1 MLAVETPK
9 ESRVRRVLQPEDLL
23 SLAFVGDVQVSPD
36 GSRLAFVRTTI
47 DADSNEY
54 RSRVCVMP
62 VTSETTAEPPPFTGG
77 PRRDHSPRWSPSG
90 DRLAFV
96 SDRKGDA
103 QIWVMPA
110 DGGEAR
116 QVTRV
121 KGGASGP
128 VWSPDGRYLAFTARL
143 GEEGIL
149 PATDGGKGDGRDED
163 EKDPARRYT
172 KDVRVIDRI
181 WYRLDDL
188 GYFDGKYS
196 QVCVAEVET
205 ERTVQLTAGRLDA
218 ESPAWS
224 PDGLQLAFSSNRLPN
239 GERQPSVSDIHV
251 LSFRP
256 EDLAGLSAIREPRT
270 LTSGRGPASQPA
282 WSPDGRTIAFLGNH
296 QERGWYTNTHIWLV
310 PAEGGEA
317 RRLTGDFDQTFGDQA
332 VTDLRGHGNGPA
344 LRWSEDGRT
353 LFCAFSQGGTV
364 HLAAVDAADGR
375 VTPVTSGDRLVYSVA
390 LDRSCRTLGYVATDP
405 LLPGD
410 VFVARLDDSLQAVD
424 ERRLT
429 EINRELLQAVS
440 LAPTERFTFQAGGG
454 PRADGWVVKPVGFE
468 PGKTYPAVLEI
479 HGGPMAMYGN
489 AFFLEFQLLAA
500 RGLAV
505 VYTNPRGSYGY
516 GQDFVAAIRGDWGN
530 LDYQDLMA
538 GLEAALAFGFIDP
551 ARLGVAGGSY
561 GGFMTNWM
569 IGHTDRFKAAVTMR
583 SVVNEYSF
591 FGTSDLGFSDDE
603 EFGCLPWQDPERY
616 RRLSPVSYVERMRT
630 PLLILHSEEDYRC
643 PISQAE
649 ELYAS
654 LKKLDQ
660 EVVFVRFP
668 GESHELS
675 RSGKPWHRV
684 LRLEKIV
691 DWFGQRL

>member
-1 MLAVETPK
+1 MESAK
-9 ESRVRRVLQPEDLL
+9 EVRVRRVLQPEDLL
-23 SLAFVGDVQVSPD
+23 SLAFAGDVQVSPD
-36 GSRLAFVRTTI
+36 GSRLAFVRTTM
-47 DADSNEY
+47 DADTNEY
-54 RSRVCVMP
+54 RSKICVMP
-62 VTSETTAEPPPFTGG
+62 VSSPISAEPPPFTGG
-77 PRRDHSPRWSPSG
+77 PKRDHSPRWSPAG

-96 SDRKGDA
+96 SNRKGDP

-116 QVTRV
+116 QVTRI
-121 KGGASGP
+121 KGGVSGP

-143 GEEGIL
+143 GEEGIV
-149 PATDGGKGDGRDED
+149 PASDEGKDED
-163 EKDPARRYT
+163 DKDPARRYT

-188 GYFDGKYS
+188 GYFDGKYA
-196 QVCVAEVET
+196 QICVTEVET
-205 ERTVQLTAGRLDA
+205 GRTVQLTAGRLDA
-218 ESPAWS
+218 ENPAWS
-224 PDGLQLAFSSNRLPN
+224 PDGRELAFSSNRLPG
-239 GERQPSVSDIHV
+239 GEHRPSVSDIHV
-251 LSFRP
+251 LAFRP
-256 EDLAGLSAIREPRT
+256 EDLDSLSAIREPRT
-270 LTSGRGPASQPA
+270 LTGSRGPASQPA

-310 PAEGGEA
+310 PSQGGEA
-317 RRLTGDFDQTFGDQA
+317 RCLTADFSQSFGDQS
-332 VTDLRGHGNGPA
+332 VTDLRGHGGGPA
-344 LRWSEDGRT
+344 LRWSPDGRT
-353 LFCAFSQGGTV
+353 LFCTFSQGGTV

-375 VTPVTSGDRLVYSVA
+375 VTPVTSGDRLVYDAS
-390 LDRSCRTLGYVATDP
+390 LDRSCRILAYVATDP

-410 VFVARLDDSLQAVD
+410 VFAARLGDSLQAVD

-429 EINRELLQAVS
+429 DLNRDLLQAVT
-440 LAPTERFTFQAGGG
+440 LAPTERFSFQAEGG
-454 PRADGWVVKPVGFE
+454 PMADGWVVKPVGFV
-468 PGKTYPAVLEI
+468 PGRTYPAVLEI
-479 HGGPMAMYGN
+479 HGGPMAMYGS

-530 LDYQDLMA
+530 LDYLDLMA
-538 GLEAALAFGFIDP
+538 GLDAALALGFIDP
-551 ARLGVAGGSY
+551 SRLGVAGGSY

-569 IGHTDRFKAAVTMR
+569 IGHTDRFRAAVTMR
-583 SVVNEYSF
+583 SVVNEHSF

-603 EFGCLPWQDPERY
+603 EFGHLPWEDPDLY
-616 RRLSPVSYVERMRT
+616 RRVSPLSYVEQMKT

-654 LKKLDQ
+654 LKKLKR

-684 LRLEKIV
+684 LRLQKIV
-691 DWFGQRL
+691 EWFETRLR